1 MKSVKN
7 LLLAAVLGTAITVT
21 GCGIQKTEQTKS
33 TDNTAQTASQETKAL
48 TMNDASNNMRNILKD
63 MKTQVSNN
71 EEDKVS
77 EGGTKLEDSW
87 KEFEDKFEDD
97 LKDKYLDLYVKI
109 EDPLEVIEAASK
121 VKPLDTKVLNESI
134 DKLDAELVKLQ
145 KSDATTT
152 GLDNMRNA
160 LKEMN
165 SELNNK
171 EEDKAIKTSEKLEEN
186 WKPIEDGI
194 KDSYKD
200 LYEKV
205 ESPLGA
211 INAGVK
217 VNPLDAKSLTA
228 SIDELDKT
236 IEQLQKSIAFSTA
249 PQDMKTALAKIK
261 KFTSPVN
268 EEKVTKYAA
277 RLEKYWSTSEDM
289 VKQKDAKLYE
299 KIEAPMGA
307 IQSAAKASP
316 IDTNTMTSAIE
327 ELDKLL
333 TEMQNLK

>member
-1 MKSVKN
+1 MKSVRN

-21 GCGIQKTEQTKS
+21 GCGVQKTEQAKPAES
-33 TDNTAQTASQETKAL
+33 TAQTASQETKAF
-48 TMNDASNNMRNILKD
+48 TMNDESNNMRNILKD
-63 MKTQVSNN
+63 MKTQVANN

-145 KSDATTT
+145 KNDATAT
-152 GLDNMRNA
+152 GLDNMRSA

-194 KDSYKD
+194 KEINKD

-277 RLEKYWSTSEDM
+277 RLEKYWSTSEDI

-299 KIEAPMGA
+299 RIEVPMGA
-307 IQSAAKASP
+307 IQSSAKANP

>member
-1 MKSVKN
+1 MKSVRN
-7 LLLAAVLGTAITVT
+7 LVLAAVLGTAITVT
-21 GCGIQKTEQTKS
+21 GCGVQKTEQTKS
-33 TDNTAQTASQETKAL
+33 TDSTAQTVSQETKTF

-63 MKTQVSNN
+63 IKTQVSNN
-71 EEDKVS
+71 NEDKVS
-77 EGGTKLEDSW
+77 EDGTKLQESW
-87 KEFEDKFEDD
+87 KEFEEKFEED

-134 DKLDAELVKLQ
+134 DKLDVELVKLQ
-145 KSDATTT
+145 KSAATAT
-152 GLDNMRNA
+152 GLDNMRTT
-160 LKEMN
+160 LKEIN

-171 EEDKAIKTSEKLEEN
+171 EEAKAVKTSEKLEKN
-186 WKPIEDGI
+186 WEPIEDEI

-205 ESPLGA
+205 ESPLGV

-217 VNPLDAKSLTA
+217 VNPLDKKSLTA

-236 IEQLQKSIAFSTA
+236 LEQLQKSIAFSTA

-261 KFTSPVN
+261 KFTSPVDK
-268 EEKVTKYAA
+268 EKITKYTA
-277 RLEKYWSTSEDM
+277 RLEKYWSTSEDI

-299 KIEAPMGA
+299 RIEVPMGA
-307 IQSAAKASP
+307 IQSSAKANP
-316 IDTNTMTSAIE
+316 VDTNTITSAAV
-327 ELDKLL
+327 ELDNLL
-333 TEMQNLK
+333 TEMKNLK